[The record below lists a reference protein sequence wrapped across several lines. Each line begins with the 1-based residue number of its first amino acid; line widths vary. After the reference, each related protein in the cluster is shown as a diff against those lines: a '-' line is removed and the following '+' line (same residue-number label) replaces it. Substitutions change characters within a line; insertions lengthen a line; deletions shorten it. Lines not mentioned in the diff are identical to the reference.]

1 MCLAHALKHSPS
13 GALRKLCV
21 TTLIRRSNTRKFST
35 TVSLKAA
42 DATDVQPFRTME
54 GILHPSL
61 LEGLDDMGFENMTP
75 VQSAVLSDLR
85 PRNKDW

>member
-1 MCLAHALKHSPS
+1 MYLAHAIKHSTF
-13 GALRKLCV
+13 GALRNFCV
-21 TTLIRRSNTRKFST
+21 TALIKSSNTHEFST

-42 DATDVQPFRTME
+42 DVQPFEGMK

-75 VQSAVLSDLR
+75 VQSAVLSGLR
-85 PRNKDW
+85 PLNRNW